1 MLLLLKIV
9 MDDDIVIYSLCCLL
23 NSCIVYVL
31 GLDIEIYWFMN
42 ISPPLYLW
50 YSQDF
55 FDTFTLVCHE
65 EGICI
70 RFCRSASGI

>member
-9 MDDDIVIYSLCCLL
+9 MYDDIVIYSLCCLL

-42 ISPPLYLW
+42 ITSSLLVVF
-50 YSQDF
+50 SGF
-55 FDTFTLVCHE
+55 F
-65 EGICI
+65 
-70 RFCRSASGI
+70 